1 MKPAREAMNK
11 IILFLK
17 KLFLVA
23 TMVVMRKQWLR
34 PVMNVGGGELK
45 GSKKSALLIYLSTP
59 FHLRP
64 KHPLFWLH
72 QNQRQCLI
80 IAEILQNLGYIV
92 DVADITDRNFTPRK
106 TYDLVIS
113 HRVNHTGLEKAIGPK
128 TIKIYLASGT
138 NHRVRN
144 RRVQKRLQDLRAR
157 RGCKLSPIVQD
168 EEYMPYLHIADELI
182 GFGNKRVMETW
193 RQNFSGMSYPFNNYG
208 IFNRTNIKRNFKE
221 ARNNFLFFGSRQQVA
236 KGLDLLLEV
245 FSKLPNHNL
254 HVCSAY
260 AAEKDFCNC
269 YKEELFRTENI
280 HAHGFVDIRGSV
292 FRELLNICAFVIHPS
307 ASEGSPGSVIHA
319 VSAGLVPI
327 LSKESGVD
335 VDGFGFLLKDARLNT
350 ISKTVQKLATLKTAD
365 LLRLSARARK
375 AGRTHFSETAFRKR
389 LTQIL
394 KTIFNKHKSRGK

>member
-1 MKPAREAMNK
+1 MA
-11 IILFLK
+11 I
-17 KLFLVA
+17 
-23 TMVVMRKQWLR
+23 MRKLWLR
-34 PVMNVGGGELK
+34 PVINIGGGSLVT
-45 GSKKSALLIYLSTP
+45 GKKSALLIYLSTP

-80 IAEILQNLGYIV
+80 IAEILQKLGYIV
-92 DVADITDRNFTPRK
+92 DAVDTTDRDFTPKK
-106 TYDLVIS
+106 TYDLVIC
-113 HRVNHTGLEKAIGPK
+113 HRVNHAGLEKAMGPK

-144 RRVQKRLQDLRAR
+144 QRVEKRLQDIRRR
-157 RGCKLSPIVQD
+157 RGCKLSPIVWD
-168 EEYMPYLHIADELI
+168 REYMPYLDIADDLI

-193 RQNFSGMSYPFNNYG
+193 RQSFTGNRYAFNNYG
-208 IFNRTNIKRNFKE
+208 IFNKINIKRNFKE

-245 FSKLPNHNL
+245 FSKLPNYHL

-260 AAEKDFCNC
+260 AAEKDFCAC
-269 YKEELFRTENI
+269 YRKELFRTRNI
-280 HAHGFVDIRGSV
+280 HAHGFVDIRGPF

-319 VSAGLVPI
+319 ITAGLVPI

-335 VDGFGFLLKDARLNT
+335 IGRFGFLLKDTRLVT
-350 ISKTVQKLATLKTAD
+350 ISKTVQKAATLKTTE
-365 LLRLSARARK
+365 LLTLSARTRK
-375 AGRTHFSETAFRKR
+375 AGRTSFSETAFRKR
-389 LTQIL
+389 LRQIL
-394 KTIFNKHKSRGK
+394 KTIFNKHKLSER